1 MLLVRSARAAALVA
15 GALVLAACA
24 ATGSHD
30 HGASA
35 GPSEGGSTSD
45 AGHGGGH
52 SVSASPPP
60 SPAPLREG
68 ERFVEVGVAD
78 ELPGGVYT
86 PSAPAGGTDDYRCFL
101 ADPGIAA
108 DSFVTGVQFLPGNP
122 AVVHHSIVFRVEPD
136 QVQSALAKDA
146 EDAQPG
152 WQCFGGPGIA
162 ASSSNAQAVSG
173 LDAAPWLAGWA
184 PGGRENRFSE
194 DVGVPLA
201 AGSRVV
207 IQMHYNL
214 RVAQGDAAADST
226 HVRLRVSSRADL
238 VPMRTMLLPAP
249 VELPCAP
256 GQSGPLCERGSAVL
270 DVTRRFGAGAQRQ
283 IGGLQ
288 LLCGGDPFAP
298 RAGETQTCVRP
309 IRAATTVRAAAGHM
323 HLLGKSI
330 TIVANAGTA
339 RETTLLD
346 IPVWDFDNQSA
357 QPLTKPVTLEPG
369 DTVTVTCT
377 HDATLRDKL
386 PALQDVPDR
395 YVVGGEG
402 TTDEMCLGILLVT

>member
-1 MLLVRSARAAALVA
+1 MLLVRSARAAALVV
-15 GALVLAACA
+15 GALVLAGCA

-101 ADPGIAA
+101 ADPGITA

-184 PGGRENRFSE
+184 PGGRENRFSD

-270 DVTRRFGAGAQRQ
+270 DVTLRFGAGAQR
-283 IGGLQ
+283 
-288 LLCGGDPFAP
+288 
-298 RAGETQTCVRP
+298 
-309 IRAATTVRAAAGHM
+309 
-323 HLLGKSI
+323 
-330 TIVANAGTA
+330 
-339 RETTLLD
+339 
-346 IPVWDFDNQSA
+346 
-357 QPLTKPVTLEPG
+357 
-369 DTVTVTCT
+369 
-377 HDATLRDKL
+377 
-386 PALQDVPDR
+386 
-395 YVVGGEG
+395 
-402 TTDEMCLGILLVT
+402 